1 MLFNDFP
8 ALKMEDVPVAAV
20 MDAAALEDLMQQ
32 VERER
37 EQRERAVRGS
47 AYVSIRQHTS
57 AYVSIRQ
64 HTSAYVSIRQ
74 HTSAYISIRQQGCII
89 TICLAC
95 THTPRP

>member
-37 EQRERAVRGS
+37 EKRRVLKD
-47 AYVSIRQHTS
+47 
-57 AYVSIRQ
+57 
-64 HTSAYVSIRQ
+64 
-74 HTSAYISIRQQGCII
+74 C
-89 TICLAC
+89 CLC
-95 THTPRP
+95 MNYGGLSC